1 MSCKEINKLMILE
14 NEIKNNIILYKSMKS
29 SYSNIMGYGDIIIN
43 EFLDKTYNNITT
55 DEITEYPYLV
65 EDMYNIYIKW
75 NCITK

>member
-43 EFLDKTYNNITT
+43 DFLDKTYNNITT
-55 DEITEYPYLV
+55 DDITAYLYLV

>member
-55 DEITEYPYLV
+55 DEITAYLYLV